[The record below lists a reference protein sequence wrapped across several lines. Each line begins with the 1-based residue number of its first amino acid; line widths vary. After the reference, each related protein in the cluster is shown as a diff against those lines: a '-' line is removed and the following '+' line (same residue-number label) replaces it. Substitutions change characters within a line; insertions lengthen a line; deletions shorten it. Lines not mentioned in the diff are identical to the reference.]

1 MSDAP
6 EKKIRDST
14 ATGGEELSK
23 TEIFDILS
31 ADRRQEVLQYLHR
44 NDGGA
49 DIGELAEHI
58 ASLECGCAVSQLDS
72 QQRKRT
78 YVGLYQCHLPKMD
91 DMHIV
96 DFNQNR
102 GLIELGPNADQIY
115 PYIEEDEGTD
125 VKWPLVYLGLSAL
138 GAVLLVASLTVGA
151 SIGLTP
157 GIVSA
162 ACIAAVGGASVLHAR
177 S

>member
-6 EKKIRDST
+6 EQKIMDTT

-78 YVGLYQCHLPKMD
+78 YVGLYQCHLPKMAKAGVIDYD
-91 DMHIV
+91 DDRGRVSLNSRSSRLLRYIYFEEEESV
-96 DFNQNR
+96 DPESGFFR
-102 GLIELGPNADQIY
+102 RLLG
-115 PYIEEDEGTD
+115 
-125 VKWPLVYLGLSAL
+125 
-138 GAVLLVASLTVGA
+138 
-151 SIGLTP
+151 
-157 GIVSA
+157 
-162 ACIAAVGGASVLHAR
+162 
-177 S
+177 

>member
-78 YVGLYQCHLPKMD
+78 YVGLYQCHLPKMAKAGVVDYD
-91 DMHIV
+91 DDRGRVSLNSRSSRLLRYIYLEEEESV
-96 DFNQNR
+96 DPESGFFR
-102 GLIELGPNADQIY
+102 RLLG
-115 PYIEEDEGTD
+115 
-125 VKWPLVYLGLSAL
+125 
-138 GAVLLVASLTVGA
+138 
-151 SIGLTP
+151 
-157 GIVSA
+157 
-162 ACIAAVGGASVLHAR
+162 
-177 S
+177 

>member
-78 YVGLYQCHLPKMD
+78 YVGLYQCHLPKMAKAGVVDYD
-91 DMHIV
+91 DDRGRVSLNSRSSRLLRYIYFEEEESV
-96 DFNQNR
+96 DPESGFFR
-102 GLIELGPNADQIY
+102 RLLG
-115 PYIEEDEGTD
+115 
-125 VKWPLVYLGLSAL
+125 
-138 GAVLLVASLTVGA
+138 
-151 SIGLTP
+151 
-157 GIVSA
+157 
-162 ACIAAVGGASVLHAR
+162 
-177 S
+177 

>member
-78 YVGLYQCHLPKMD
+78 YVGLYQCHLPKMAKAGVIDYD
-91 DMHIV
+91 DDRGRVSLNSRSSRLLRYIYFEEEESV
-96 DFNQNR
+96 DPESGFFR
-102 GLIELGPNADQIY
+102 RLLG
-115 PYIEEDEGTD
+115 
-125 VKWPLVYLGLSAL
+125 
-138 GAVLLVASLTVGA
+138 
-151 SIGLTP
+151 
-157 GIVSA
+157 
-162 ACIAAVGGASVLHAR
+162 
-177 S
+177 